1 MVASLSVGRIVVAT
15 FVVVVVVVVAVV
27 FAAGA
32 AARPDG
38 PKEVIAFIGLTF
50 ATGDVFGR
58 PLNRFDRGQVDII
71 IYCKVL

>member
-15 FVVVVVVVVAVV
+15 FVVVVVVAVV
-27 FAAGA
+27 FAASA
-32 AARPDG
+32 AARSYG
-38 PKEVIAFIGLTF
+38 PKEVIALIGLTF

-58 PLNRFDRGQVDII
+58 PSNRFDRGQVDII

>member
-15 FVVVVVVVVAVV
+15 FVVVVVVVAVV

-32 AARPDG
+32 AARSDG
-38 PKEVIAFIGLTF
+38 PKEMIAFIGLTF
-50 ATGDVFGR
+50 STGDVFGR
-58 PLNRFDRGQVDII
+58 PSNRFDRGQVDII

>member
-15 FVVVVVVVVAVV
+15 FVVVVVVAVV

-38 PKEVIAFIGLTF
+38 PHEVIAFIGLTF

>member
-15 FVVVVVVVVAVV
+15 FVVVVVAVV

-38 PKEVIAFIGLTF
+38 PQEVIAFIGLTF

-58 PLNRFDRGQVDII
+58 PLNRFDRGQVRYNNI
-71 IYCKVL
+71 L